1 MASGVFMEKV
11 AVVVLA
17 DTETHADMGRVAN
30 ALQTTKEL
38 KEAGDNV
45 VIIFDGAGTK
55 WVSELAEKGNPL
67 NPLFD
72 QVKDKMVG
80 ACAYCAGAFG
90 AKEDVQSFGVALLD
104 EYEGHPSMRKLIS
117 EGYQIITF

>member
-1 MASGVFMEKV
+1 MEKV

-30 ALQTTKEL
+30 ALQTAKEL

-55 WVSELAEKGNPL
+55 WIRELAKDGSPL
-67 NPLFD
+67 NPLFNH
-72 QVKDKMVG
+72 VKDKIIG
-80 ACAYCAGAFG
+80 ACSYCAGAFG
-90 AKEDVQSFGVALLD
+90 AKEDVPSFGVALLD
-104 EYEGHPSMRKLIS
+104 EYEGHPSLRKLVS